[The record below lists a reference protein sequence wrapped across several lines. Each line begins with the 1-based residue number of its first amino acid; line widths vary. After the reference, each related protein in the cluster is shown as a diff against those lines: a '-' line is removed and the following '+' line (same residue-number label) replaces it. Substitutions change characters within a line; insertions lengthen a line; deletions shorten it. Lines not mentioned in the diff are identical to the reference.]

1 MFIMN
6 NKDDFKN
13 NNQFVYVEGEPCGL
27 VIPRGKSMY
36 DKDYRTDLLRYEGYI
51 EVPYSYDAFNSFSLQ
66 QQLAICQATMI
77 KSGLCFKLDKCDL
90 NAFYEKE

>member
-1 MFIMN
+1 MN
-6 NKDDFKN
+6 NKEDLKN
-13 NNQFVYVEGEPCGL
+13 CNQYVYVEGEACGL
-27 VIPRGKSMY
+27 VVPKSNSTS
-36 DKDYRTDLLRYEGYI
+36 KDYRSDLLKYNGYI